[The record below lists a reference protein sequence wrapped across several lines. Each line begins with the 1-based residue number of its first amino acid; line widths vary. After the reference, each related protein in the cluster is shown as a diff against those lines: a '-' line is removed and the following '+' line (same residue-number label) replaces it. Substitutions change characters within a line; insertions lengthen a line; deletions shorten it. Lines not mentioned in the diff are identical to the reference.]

1 MISSAPAHAE
11 GYGPAER
18 ILKTVPRWDPHA
30 GFFVRCAVY
39 VTDEGNK
46 IWDPKLGRYEMYRE
60 QEGD

>member
-1 MISSAPAHAE
+1 VISSMPAAS
-11 GYGPAER
+11 GYGPADR
-18 ILKTVPRWDPHA
+18 ILKTVSRWDPQA